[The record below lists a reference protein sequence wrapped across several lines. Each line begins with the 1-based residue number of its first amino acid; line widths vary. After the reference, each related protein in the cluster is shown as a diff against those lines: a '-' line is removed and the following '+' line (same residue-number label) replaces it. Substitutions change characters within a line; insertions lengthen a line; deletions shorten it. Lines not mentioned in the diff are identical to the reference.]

1 MSITSDYLQF
11 YPEDF
16 EGKAS
21 NGTLPAMFIQNETS
35 MSVFHF
41 KKCPKRTFFLIVN
54 GHILKSKSNLLIVKY
69 LPVWAHKRMYVW
81 FMVTYAIIISYL

>member
-1 MSITSDYLQF
+1 MAKERRECPGELSMSITSDYLQL

-21 NGTLPAMFIQNETS
+21 NGTLPAMFIQSETS

-41 KKCPKRTFFLIVN
+41 ENVPRELSPYQKWLN
-54 GHILKSKSNLLIVKY
+54 VK
-69 LPVWAHKRMYVW
+69 
-81 FMVTYAIIISYL
+81 T